1 MGSNPFK
8 KKKPK
13 IPKPP
18 AVPREAQVM
27 GAGTEKAQAYER
39 RQSNNQQISSSLSQ
53 MSPLGMAG
61 SDSLSTATSQMMKGN
76 PIKKNR

>member
-1 MGSNPFK
+1 MAGGD
-8 KKKPK
+8 
-13 IPKPP
+13 
-18 AVPREAQVM
+18 AQ
-27 GAGTEKAQAYER
+27 AQAYDR